1 MNHAHHWR
9 RQMIEGYQRRRR
21 LALWLETY
29 EAMTATRATTPEQQR
44 LKEIAI
50 SRHLEQRPE

>member
-1 MNHAHHWR
+1 MNRAHHWR

-21 LALWLETY
+21 IALWLETY
-29 EAMTATRATTPEQQR
+29 EVMTATRATTPEQQR

-50 SRHLEQRPE
+50 GHLEQRPE

>member
-9 RQMIEGYQRRRR
+9 RKMIEGDQRRRR
-21 LALWLETY
+21 IAQWLEMF